1 MTSGALQKLILE
13 RQKGIVLGIW
23 MLYVLLALVTIRLH
37 NAEIVEPS
45 DAYYYLHIAHNIAQG
60 KGFLELYNHA
70 YRPPLFPAY
79 LSLLFLCGIHSVI
92 AIKIITAFVFS
103 SSIILMYLLC
113 KKLFGGFAGL
123 LGALLTAV
131 SPWLIL
137 MPNLLIS
144 ENLFIP
150 LFLFFLLAAA
160 RALRHPTPAAFMLAG
175 LASGLGTLSRELLLL
190 VVLLAGARRRSA
202 LKAFALFTVFHIL
215 VIAPWTM
222 RNYSIFHKF
231 IPVSTN
237 SWINVYIGNN
247 PRYENIYSFKWVV
260 PEGTKWNVR
269 EQPDGSD
276 EYDVMVQSRTQAL
289 EYIKKDPGAFAERSC
304 KKAWRFITPHFDL
317 VGILGTNRILRL
329 AVGLDLVL
337 YTVFLLLFIAYCAQR
352 LRRFETT
359 EPFLLLSLL
368 LAVYITV
375 VAGMT
380 YTNSRYRLPA
390 TMIFMVYATYYG
402 NALMGRLTRKRADS
416 REAE

>member
-1 MTSGALQKLILE
+1 MW
-13 RQKGIVLGIW
+13 R
-23 MLYVLLALVTIRLH
+23 MPRL
-37 NAEIVEPS
+37 
-45 DAYYYLHIAHNIAQG
+45 
-60 KGFLELYNHA
+60 
-70 YRPPLFPAY
+70 
-79 LSLLFLCGIHSVI
+79 LLFVI
-92 AIKIITAFVFS
+92 
-103 SSIILMYLLC
+103 
-113 KKLFGGFAGL
+113 
-123 LGALLTAV
+123 GALLVAV

-160 RALRHPTPAAFMLAG
+160 RALRRPTPAAFVLAG
-175 LASGLGTLSRELLLL
+175 LASGLGTLSREILLFAPLLLL

-202 LKAFALFTVFHIL
+202 LKAFALFTVFHVL
-215 VIAPWTM
+215 VIAPWTI

-247 PRYENIYSFKWVV
+247 PRFENTYSFKWIV

-289 EYIKKDPGAFAERSC
+289 EYIKEDPGAFAERFC

-329 AVGLDLVL
+329 AVGLDLAL
-337 YTVFLLLFIAYCAQR
+337 YTTFLLLYIVYCARRVLR
-352 LRRFETT
+352 LAKT

-368 LAVYITV
+368 LVVYITA
-375 VAGMT
+375 VAGIT

-402 NALMGRLTRKRADS
+402 NALMGRLTRTRAAS